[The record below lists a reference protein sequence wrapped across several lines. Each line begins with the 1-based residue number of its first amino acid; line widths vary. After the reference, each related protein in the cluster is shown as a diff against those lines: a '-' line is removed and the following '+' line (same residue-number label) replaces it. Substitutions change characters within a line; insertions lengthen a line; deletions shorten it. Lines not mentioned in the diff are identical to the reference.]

1 MTAVRNIDGT
11 TTSPKM
17 FFHITFCLLANY
29 SPNKMI
35 DLKYVETPVEQC
47 FIGPRPILGPSYSCF
62 HGAQSL
68 YDLDIKCIDYS
79 PRGLLKEL

>member
-1 MTAVRNIDGT
+1 
-11 TTSPKM
+11 
-17 FFHITFCLLANY
+17 
-29 SPNKMI
+29 MI

-79 PRGLLKEL
+79 PQGLLKELWRICEVTKSYCGRFISALHYRLNFFSTWDRAG